1 MKCSQKKIMT
11 QIQKHIKDNVEW
23 PRLLNIRE
31 SININHHNIISS
43 NRLKEKNCIVILTNA
58 ISIIC
63 KSTYIPAKKKTRNK
77 RNCLNLI
84 EGICK
89 KSSANITYN
98 NEMLRHLPK
107 N

>member
-1 MKCSQKKIMT
+1 M
-11 QIQKHIKDNVEW
+11 
-23 PRLLNIRE
+23 RLVLYVNQ
-31 SININHHNIISS
+31 HTF
-43 NRLKEKNCIVILTNA
+43 LL
-58 ISIIC
+58 
-63 KSTYIPAKKKTRNK
+63 KKKTRNK

>member
-43 NRLKEKNCIVILTNA
+43 NRLKEKNCIVIITNA

-63 KSTYIPAKKKTRNK
+63 KSTYIPANKKLEIRETV
-77 RNCLNLI
+77 LI
-84 EGICK
+84 
-89 KSSANITYN
+89 
-98 NEMLRHLPK
+98 
-107 N
+107 